1 MKLGLLI
8 IAIAAL
14 AAGVFGWQ
22 DTADY
27 RALRQA
33 FEAEARERLPQAQ
46 AQVQQDEERYRR
58 CDALRSENPATRR
71 IEFTP
76 EGRLCLIDALER
88 TASVQGALVLS
99 RNAAMALAVRPDD
112 ALLRAAAQNAIDTA
126 RSTLASHKPWLYD
139 RQEQL
144 QQAHADSLV
153 MRVLQRPELRPLGFE
168 RQASLLDQ
176 AEYALNLPQLFR
188 RQQVWRMEALLP
200 PLGR

>member
-1 MKLGLLI
+1 MKLASFI

-22 DTADY
+22 DTAHY

-33 FEAEARERLPQAQ
+33 FEAEARERLPQLQ

-58 CDALRSENPATRR
+58 CDALRRENPATRS

-99 RNAAMALAVRPDD
+99 RNAAMALAARPDD
-112 ALLRAAAQNAIDTA
+112 ALLRTAAQTAIGNARNA
-126 RSTLASHKPWLYD
+126 LASHKPWLHD

-144 QQAHADSLV
+144 QQAHADSLA
-153 MRVLQRPELRPLGFE
+153 MRLLQRPDLRPLGFE
-168 RQASLLDQ
+168 RQAAQLDQ
-176 AEYALNLPQLFR
+176 AEYALHLPHLFR
-188 RQQVWRMEALLP
+188 SQQVWRMEALLP
-200 PLGR
+200 PTGR